1 MMMFLLCCS
10 STLGERVSNE
20 IGRFM
25 RRSPPGNNCPL
36 GGALAIPGTPSP
48 QFLEKRESSICI
60 EWNVRARVP
69 QLLMGCQVFF
79 VYWTCDIVHIKS
91 WC

>member
-10 STLGERVSNE
+10 STVGERVSNE

-48 QFLEKRESSICI
+48 QFLEKGESSFYIVRITGIVRVRKGAICI
-60 EWNVRARVP
+60 ERNARA
-69 QLLMGCQVFF
+69 
-79 VYWTCDIVHIKS
+79 
-91 WC
+91 